1 MDLDWGQENV
11 RRAHREAE
19 EEEGGDDGAGKKR
32 DFQRQK

>member
-1 MDLDWGQENV
+1 MDLDWGQEENV
-11 RRAHREAE
+11 RRAHRE